1 MARIN
6 DHYLKLG
13 AGYLFP
19 EISRRVRLFEEQ
31 HRDAEIIRMGI
42 GDVVLPLGQSVRDAM
57 HRAVDELGTAEGFRG
72 YGPEQGYAF
81 LREAIAEHEF
91 RARGVEISPDEIFV
105 SDGSKCDSANIQEIF
120 AAQARVA
127 VPDPGYPVYVDSN
140 VMAGRS
146 GPPDD
151 DGRYQGILYLPCTAT
166 NGFLPQPPDEAVDL
180 VYLCS
185 PNNPT
190 GSVATHDM
198 LAAWVTY
205 ARSCGAIILFDA
217 AYEAYITQEDLP
229 HSIFEIPGARQVAI
243 ELRSF
248 SKKAGFTG
256 LRCAYLVVPEEL
268 EGVDAQG
275 NAVSIHSLW
284 SRRHST
290 KFNGASYPVQAGAAA
305 IYSEQGRAEVQ
316 ASVDYYLANAKII
329 REGLSSLGLRV
340 FGGVNAPYVWAT
352 TPDGVGSWDFFDRLL
367 EQAHVVGTPGAG
379 FGAQGEGYLRLS
391 AFAQRD
397 QVEEAIARMRERMRL

>member
-19 EISRRVRLFEEQ
+19 EISQRVRLFEEQ
-31 HRDAEIIRMGI
+31 HSDAKIIRMGI

-91 RARGVEISPDEIFV
+91 RACGVEISPDEIFV

-120 AAQARVA
+120 AVQARVA
-127 VPDPGYPVYVDSN
+127 VPDPVYPVYVDSN

-146 GPPDD
+146 GPRDD
-151 DGRYQGILYLPCTAT
+151 DGRYQGILYLPCTEA
-166 NGFLPQPPDEAVDL
+166 NGFLPQPPGEAVDL

-198 LAAWVTY
+198 LAAWVAY
-205 ARSCGAIILFDA
+205 ARNCGAIILFDA

-229 HSIFEIPGARQVAI
+229 HSIFEIPGAREVAI
-243 ELRSF
+243 EFRSF

-256 LRCAYLVVPEEL
+256 LRCAYLVVPKEL
-268 EGVDAQG
+268 EGIDAQG

-290 KFNGASYPVQAGAAA
+290 KFNGASYPVQAGAAS
-305 IYSEQGRAEVQ
+305 IYSEQGRAEVR
-316 ASVDYYLANAKII
+316 ASIDYYLANAKII

-397 QVEEAIARMRERMRL
+397 QVEEAIVRMRERMRL

>member
-6 DHYLKLG
+6 DHYLKLA

-19 EISRRVRLFEEQ
+19 EISRRVRVFEEQ
-31 HRDAEIIRMGI
+31 HPEAKLIRLGI

-57 HRAVDELGTAEGFRG
+57 HRAVDELGTEEGFRG

-127 VPDPGYPVYVDSN
+127 VPDPVYPVYVDTN

-146 GPPDD
+146 GPPDPA
-151 DGRYQGILYLPCTAT
+151 GHYEGIVYLPCTEA
-166 NGFLPQPPDEAVDL
+166 NGFLPEPPSEPVDL
-180 VYLCS
+180 VYLCF

-190 GSVATHDM
+190 GSVATHDA
-198 LAAWVTY
+198 LAAWVAY
-205 ARSCGAIILFDA
+205 ARDCGAVLLFDA
-217 AYEAYITQEDLP
+217 AYESYISQTDLP
-229 HSIFEIPGARQVAI
+229 HSIFEIPGAREVAI
-243 ELRSF
+243 EFRSF

-256 LRCAYLVVPEEL
+256 LRCAYLVIPEEL
-268 EGVDAQG
+268 RGVDAQG

-305 IYSEQGRAEVQ
+305 IYTDKGQAEVQ
-316 ASVDYYLANAKII
+316 ASIEYYLVNARII
-329 REGLSSLGLRV
+329 REGLSSLGLQV
-340 FGGVNAPYVWAT
+340 FGGVNAPYVWSR
-352 TPDGVGSWDFFDRLL
+352 TPDGVASWDFFDQLL

-379 FGAQGEGYLRLS
+379 FGARGEGYLRLS
-391 AFAQRD
+391 AFAKRD
-397 QVEEAIARMRERMRL
+397 QVEEAVARVRDRIRL